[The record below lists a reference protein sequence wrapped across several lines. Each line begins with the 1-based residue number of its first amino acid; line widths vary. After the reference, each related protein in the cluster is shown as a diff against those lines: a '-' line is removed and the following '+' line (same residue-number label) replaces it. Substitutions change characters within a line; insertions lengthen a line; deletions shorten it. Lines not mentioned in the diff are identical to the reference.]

1 MEVVEVGMAAA
12 QQELAQD
19 RHVAVE
25 HFQIARLDE
34 IDPRVLEQP
43 RIVERQ
49 HDRVFDLDCR
59 RRLHAAREVL
69 LGGRRVD
76 VPRLAVEVLLNVR
89 AFGDEVIFDADEPP
103 LQAGVAVVRRIGQL
117 RVDARMDCRQQR
129 QQERGNERKA
139 ELHHRSTS
147 LSSNSCARSYVG
159 AISSAASVC
168 FFASARLPLLK

>member
-59 RRLHAAREVL
+59 RRLHAA
-69 LGGRRVD
+69 
-76 VPRLAVEVLLNVR
+76 
-89 AFGDEVIFDADEPP
+89 
-103 LQAGVAVVRRIGQL
+103 
-117 RVDARMDCRQQR
+117 
-129 QQERGNERKA
+129 
-139 ELHHRSTS
+139 
-147 LSSNSCARSYVG
+147 
-159 AISSAASVC
+159 
-168 FFASARLPLLK
+168 